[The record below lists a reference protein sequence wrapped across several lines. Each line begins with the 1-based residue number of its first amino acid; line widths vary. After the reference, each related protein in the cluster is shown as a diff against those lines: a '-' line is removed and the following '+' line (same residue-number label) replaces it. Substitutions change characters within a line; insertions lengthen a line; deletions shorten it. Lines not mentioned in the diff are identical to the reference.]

1 MRTDDLIHA
10 LVADLTVSKTRL
22 WQLFAVALA
31 LGAAVSAAAFF
42 STMGPRA
49 DFTQALHTIRFV
61 LKFVL
66 TLSLATT
73 AAGLLM
79 RLARPGAPL
88 GWWRWAWLATPLML
102 VVAVAVELAVIPPD
116 SWAPRLI
123 GVNARYC
130 LMLIPLLS
138 IAPLAGIVFA
148 LRQGA
153 PTRPGLAGAVAGL
166 AAGGIAATLYA
177 SHCTDDSPLFVATW
191 YSLAIGIVALFG
203 YVAGARWLRW

>member
-1 MRTDDLIHA
+1 
-10 LVADLTVSKTRL
+10 
-22 WQLFAVALA
+22 
-31 LGAAVSAAAFF
+31 
-42 STMGPRA
+42 
-49 DFTQALHTIRFV
+49 
-61 LKFVL
+61 
-66 TLSLATT
+66 
-73 AAGLLM
+73 M